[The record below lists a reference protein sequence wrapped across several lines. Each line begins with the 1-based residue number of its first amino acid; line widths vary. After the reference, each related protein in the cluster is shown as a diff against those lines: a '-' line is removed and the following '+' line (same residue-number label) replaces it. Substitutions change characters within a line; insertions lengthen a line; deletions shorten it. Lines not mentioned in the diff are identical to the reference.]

1 MGKKKRKK
9 AKKQKPGLLTSQ
21 AIDKFLDET
30 IAQYAEPHMI
40 IEFAYEGKIYKGTVP
55 CVGEIDR

>member
-1 MGKKKRKK
+1 MGKKKHKK
-9 AKKQKPGLLTSQ
+9 AKKDKPGLLTSQ

-30 IAQYAEPHMI
+30 IGQYAEPVMT

-55 CVGEIDR
+55 CVGVVE